1 MKLFSLENDTSGEV
15 LDETAI
21 TPEEGEVTDVLVE
34 TDAGAGEVTELAANI
49 EEGVGASDD
58 LGEVETLVAEAAEEG
73 EGLPAVAAEA
83 VRLSVQ
89 SICQRVGADPKT
101 VYALYAKENFA
112 SASSRKANTQYAL
125 EGISEFLKDLWKRLK
140 AALTKLWEKA
150 KAFWENHLSTLGRV
164 KKALES
170 AKIKVKQSSG
180 TPKGQSFVEKAPSGL
195 LSAFAGK
202 GDLDAKRVQTYIDA
216 QKDLLSAN
224 NFIAN
229 SISALKIDYASA
241 DANKVAAAMDTAH
254 AASEKAPKEIL
265 VVGGEKLSIK
275 VEKSETGKNLRL
287 EVTKEPVSD
296 KDAEGGLVVG
306 DKAALTGLLDGA
318 LKVVN
323 DAIAAR
329 KAAEKGE
336 ADSRDALNKL
346 EAFINKEAE
355 NASGEDKAAMRSAMN
370 VLYRLNALSGKVQGI
385 YASQNV
391 RLAKG
396 VLGFVGYSLKQ
407 YK

>member
-170 AKIKVKQSSG
+170 AKTKVKQSSG

-241 DANKVAAAMDTAH
+241 DADKVAAAMDTAH

-370 VLYRLNALSGKVQGI
+370 AMYRLNALSGKVQGI